1 MSTFLDPTT
10 KALKAPFAKSNLGI
24 VFDKARSDAY
34 LKSLLFL
41 YFMVRS
47 LGVAKDD
54 EFHLKSR
61 GVIEDIAAKIS
72 ARMQAS
78 TQPAS
83 KTSMLS
89 IFSSGGSVSS
99 KVATSIETELKNS
112 SAEFTNLFAAQLS
125 AVWNTFY
132 TSKCFNG
139 DSTKYSGMSTTALFL
154 MIFEMMFQTFSRI
167 NDKKAVSFV
176 NEIVASAV
184 SVNTRSSNLYQM
196 KVIDAY
202 GSSRSAFSIIVNTK
216 LQFEN
221 DLVLKVIMTH
231 LNMFDALQ
239 NAIRNSIITFQKSEN
254 IKTLNDTLKIVQNN
268 DNLTLLMNEPQINLV
283 KNAVDDINSKFDARL
298 RSNYKKETDRLDV
311 AAAYLKDKKNDLVLF
326 DDFLIPSQ
334 MKQVLYEYFSSEKFS
349 VNRGFNS
356 RILSVGIPQGF
367 AGFLKEKVALENV
380 SKKTFSEKEA
390 DIVKVNVYKVDV
402 RYQNLVFK
410 PQSFLFEMS
419 RFVSK
424 DYSSYLPVKEGASEQ
439 EIAELL
445 PIRDYSLISDVQL
458 PAVTY
463 GKDSSLFR
471 SAEYDFLT
479 SDQKNSILV
488 NHVRSHMLELYIK
501 LLSGFS
507 VNELDFLVD
516 ETSSKV
522 SSMSPIIINK
532 LIDTNTAKQVVLP
545 KAIGVQS
552 VSIASKAVI
561 PTTKVYTVERT
572 EDWKRVVLPLP
583 KVVQNFESQN
593 NVIVAASKTRT
604 LYSDTLDESRR
615 IMKPK
620 VFDRIFNIFVDPDD
634 FEIDQIETNR
644 TESGRDML
652 DSLFSSGKVIS
663 VLDQTIL
670 RSTELTPMARMKL
683 IDKNPKENDAVFEKY
698 FITLETVLGD
708 LV

>member
-1 MSTFLDPTT
+1 
-10 KALKAPFAKSNLGI
+10 
-24 VFDKARSDAY
+24 
-34 LKSLLFL
+34 
-41 YFMVRS
+41 
-47 LGVAKDD
+47 
-54 EFHLKSR
+54 
-61 GVIEDIAAKIS
+61 
-72 ARMQAS
+72 
-78 TQPAS
+78 
-83 KTSMLS
+83 
-89 IFSSGGSVSS
+89 
-99 KVATSIETELKNS
+99 
-112 SAEFTNLFAAQLS
+112 
-125 AVWNTFY
+125 
-132 TSKCFNG
+132 
-139 DSTKYSGMSTTALFL
+139 
-154 MIFEMMFQTFSRI
+154 
-167 NDKKAVSFV
+167 
-176 NEIVASAV
+176 
-184 SVNTRSSNLYQM
+184 
-196 KVIDAY
+196 
-202 GSSRSAFSIIVNTK
+202 
-216 LQFEN
+216 
-221 DLVLKVIMTH
+221 
-231 LNMFDALQ
+231 
-239 NAIRNSIITFQKSEN
+239 
-254 IKTLNDTLKIVQNN
+254 
-268 DNLTLLMNEPQINLV
+268 
-283 KNAVDDINSKFDARL
+283 L

-583 KVVQNFESQN
+583 KVVQNYESQN